1 VTYIDAMKEAH
12 LFSPEHADVIDVKKS
27 NSAMAKSRKWGN
39 SMTLFNGT
47 NATNVWCVTYDRVH
61 FYMVSEPC
69 QQVQYP
75 AKLDIAW
82 CQEVYRSEIGIL
94 RWTCLATKAGFLDE
108 VVDGVFDCLVDILD
122 DCNVEA
128 DNHQQNLLNESI
140 AAAAAPAT
148 VLPPSVIY
156 WDSTD
161 ARKLFGALPEDE
173 NVITTLEQK
182 ISKLKASNQTAE
194 GY

>member
-1 VTYIDAMKEAH
+1 M
-12 LFSPEHADVIDVKKS
+12 
-27 NSAMAKSRKWGN
+27 
-39 SMTLFNGT
+39 
-47 NATNVWCVTYDRVH
+47 
-61 FYMVSEPC
+61 
-69 QQVQYP
+69 
-75 AKLDIAW
+75 
-82 CQEVYRSEIGIL
+82 
-94 RWTCLATKAGFLDE
+94 
-108 VVDGVFDCLVDILD
+108 
-122 DCNVEA
+122 
-128 DNHQQNLLNESI
+128 NESI

-194 GY
+194 GYQDVIEGRDPQDACCTPNQIYEIRQRCAILCMAYIFAKEQMNDGITWESCCRQSCLHLNVCGIRQITDWNVLE